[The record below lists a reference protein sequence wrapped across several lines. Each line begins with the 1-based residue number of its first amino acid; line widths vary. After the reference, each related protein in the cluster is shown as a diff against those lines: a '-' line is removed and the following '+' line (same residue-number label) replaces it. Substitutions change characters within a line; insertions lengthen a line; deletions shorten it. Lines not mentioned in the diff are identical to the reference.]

1 MTTNKE
7 KGYLWLFK
15 DKANFTTLPTDETFE
30 GYMKAVLICANGD
43 GKLTPEERDWAVGHS
58 AAFGA
63 SDSLLDKLLSYKA
76 DEDIEQVISM
86 TPASSAS
93 RRFLVYDA
101 IRACSADGQY
111 SDRERATVIRMAAK
125 LGLSEELVRQ
135 IEEVCL
141 EEARLREK
149 RLSLVYPEGA
159 PL

>member
-1 MTTNKE
+1 MTTNRE
-7 KGYLWLFK
+7 HGLLWLFK
-15 DKANFTTLPTDETFE
+15 DKTNFRTLPEADAFE
-30 GYMKAVLICANGD
+30 SYMKAVLICANGD
-43 GKLTPEERDWAVGHS
+43 GKLALEERNWAVGHA

-63 SDSLLDKLLSYKA
+63 PDWLVDALKSYEA
-76 DEDIEQVISM
+76 DEDIEQIISA

-101 IRACSADGQY
+101 IRACSADGEY
-111 SDRERATVIRMAAK
+111 NDRERAMVTRMAAK

-141 EEARLREK
+141 EEARLRDK
-149 RLSLVYPEGA
+149 RLKLVYPEGP

>member
-1 MTTNKE
+1 MTTNRDA
-7 KGYLWLFK
+7 GFLWLFK
-15 DKANFTTLPTDETFE
+15 EKANVRTLPSEDTFE
-30 GYMKAVLICANGD
+30 GYMKAVLVCANGD
-43 GKLTPEERDWAVGHS
+43 GKLAPEEREWAVGHA

-63 SDSLLDKLLSYKA
+63 ADALVNALKYYGA
-76 DEDIEQVISM
+76 DEDIEKIVSA

-111 SDRERATVIRMAAK
+111 NDLEKATVTRMAAK
-125 LGLSEELVRQ
+125 LGISEELVQQ
-135 IEEVCL
+135 IEDVCL

-149 RLSLVYPEGA
+149 RLKLMYPEGA

>member
-1 MTTNKE
+1 MTTNRE
-7 KGYLWLFK
+7 RGALWLFK
-15 DKANFTTLPTDETFE
+15 DKANFSTLPTEKVFE

-43 GKLTPEERDWAVGHS
+43 GKLAPEERDWAVGHS

-63 SDSLLDKLLSYKA
+63 PDSLVEELKSYKA
-76 DEDIEQVISM
+76 DEDIEQVISA

-101 IRACSADGQY
+101 IRACSADGAY
-111 SDRERATVIRMAAK
+111 SDQERAMVIRMAAK
-125 LGLSEELVRQ
+125 LGMSEELVRQ

-149 RLSLVYPEGA
+149 RLKLVYPEGA